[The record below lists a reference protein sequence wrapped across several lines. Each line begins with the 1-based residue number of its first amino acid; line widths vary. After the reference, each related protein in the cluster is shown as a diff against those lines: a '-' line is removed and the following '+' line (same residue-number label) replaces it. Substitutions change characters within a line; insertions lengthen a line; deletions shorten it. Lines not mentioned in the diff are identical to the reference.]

1 MSCRSFE
8 AGNISGLHTVALIQL
23 SFARCSQAKVGT
35 YSSLLSQALKRTPDL
50 KRRVNEREFFSLLH
64 SDLRGS
70 VKSFQTVREI
80 LALCLSCCCL
90 PVKQADRTSER
101 GTKLLCLGPRGPS
114 GPLAVRG
121 FSPNGKKHGEA
132 LLRFYFALN

>member
-1 MSCRSFE
+1 MSCGSFE
-8 AGNISGLHTVALIQL
+8 AGSISGLHTVALIQL
-23 SFARCSQAKVGT
+23 SFARCSEVEVGT
-35 YSSLLSQALKRTPDL
+35 YSGLFVQPGARTNTRLL
-50 KRRVNEREFFSLLH
+50 KRRVNEREFFTLLH

-80 LALCLSCCCL
+80 LALCLSCCL
-90 PVKQADRTSER
+90 PIVPLKRSA

-132 LLRFYFALN
+132 LLRFYFSLN